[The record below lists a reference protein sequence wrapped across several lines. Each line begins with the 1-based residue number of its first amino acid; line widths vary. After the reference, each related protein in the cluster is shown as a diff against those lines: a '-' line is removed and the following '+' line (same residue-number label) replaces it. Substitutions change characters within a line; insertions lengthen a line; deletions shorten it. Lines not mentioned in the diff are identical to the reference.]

1 MRFKIDKKILMDRI
15 NDHKNI
21 YLRLQALVSKIFKEI
36 NDQKL
41 KKQTKNKKSS
51 GH

>member
-1 MRFKIDKKILMDRI
+1 MDRI

-41 KKQTKNKKSS
+41 KKQEKTSS
-51 GH
+51 EDANNPL